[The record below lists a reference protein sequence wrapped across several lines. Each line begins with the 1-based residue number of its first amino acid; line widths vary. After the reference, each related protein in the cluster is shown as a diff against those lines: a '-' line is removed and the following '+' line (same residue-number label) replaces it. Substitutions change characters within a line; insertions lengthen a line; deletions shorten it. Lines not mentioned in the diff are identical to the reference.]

1 MNSYLYNQSTDAL
14 YLVGE
19 TDIDRVDSLTEG
31 SNSQVYLFGT
41 SCNVVSVPMPLK
53 QEKQIVKALPFALEE
68 VIGSELEDTH
78 IKYINRIDSNAYS
91 LVTSKL
97 QIQKLYDNEEIEAVG
112 FLPNTLPLKEEGV
125 SVFIIDDTASVK
137 ISNHYFYSV
146 PCAMLEKSLHEQL
159 IVNPTIKTI
168 SVYELNNK
176 ASQNDLLLS
185 QLEGLDAEVI
195 KLGAQDIIGNI
206 NSQPIKSFNLFCN
219 EFKRIKAK
227 TSAKTSKFKL
237 PLSLAA
243 ASLLIIFISISI
255 ETSRLESQAR
265 AVQTASVD
273 FYKKLFPD
281 ERVRPRLM
289 KRQFNDYIKEAGAG
303 TGGHSGFTSLLANT
317 AVETQSFKNIDFES
331 IKFNSK
337 SKSLEISLTCESVNQ
352 LDKLK
357 DKLTNKGLLVDIAS
371 ANQSG
376 KTVKG
381 VIKVSN
387 NG

>member
-1 MNSYLYNQSTDAL
+1 MNSYLYNQSTDAH
-14 YLVGE
+14 YLVSESGIE
-19 TDIDRVDSLTEG
+19 RVDALAEG
-31 SNSQVYLFGT
+31 ESSQIYLFGT
-41 SCNVVSVPMPLK
+41 TCNVVSVPMPLK

-78 IKYINRIDSNAYS
+78 IKYINRIDNNAYS
-91 LVTSKL
+91 LITSKT
-97 QIQKLYDNEEIEAVG
+97 QIQKLYDNLEIEAVG
-112 FLPNTLPLKEEGV
+112 FLPNTLPLKQEGA
-125 SVFIIDDTASVK
+125 SVFIIDGTANVK

-146 PCAMLEKSLHEQL
+146 PCSMLEKSLHEQL
-159 IVNPTIKTI
+159 TQNPGIKTI
-168 SVYELNNK
+168 SVYEL
-176 ASQNDLLLS
+176 SDEVGQNELLLS
-185 QLEGLDAEVI
+185 QLEGLDADIIKTGAQEVI
-195 KLGAQDIIGNI
+195 DSI
-206 NSQPIKSFNLFCN
+206 NSQSIKSFNLLCN
-219 EFKRIKAK
+219 EFKRIKPK

-237 PLSLAA
+237 PLSLVA
-243 ASLLIIFISISI
+243 ASLLIVFFSISI
-255 ETSRLESQAR
+255 ETSRLESQAK

-273 FYKKLFPD
+273 FYKKLFPG

-303 TGGHSGFTSLLANT
+303 LSGNTGFTSLLANT
-317 AVETQSFKNIDFES
+317 AVETQAFKNIDFES

-337 SKSLEISLTCESVNQ
+337 SKSLEINLTCESVNQ

-357 DKLTNKGLLVDIAS
+357 DKLTNKGLFVDIAS

-376 KTVKG
+376 KKVKG